1 MDILGIGNAL
11 LDIFWFSDDEMSL
24 SLGLHPNKASHVSPE
39 RLDEILLAVPNP
51 ICVSGGSASNAVKAA
66 SALGAATGF
75 IGCTGTQDRE
85 IDQWARLFRD
95 DLASFG
101 VDCRLENRNGTSGR
115 CLVIHMP
122 GELKAIACAPGVAP
136 SIRTEQIDAE
146 YASHA
151 KIILLDGHILR
162 NKTLTDHIARLC
174 RTYGIPL
181 AIDISSVDIASSC
194 IVTVAEF
201 FKDTHIL
208 LFMNSQEAVT
218 AARTLEKLIPGD
230 REILDEDHCIDS
242 IFSSYTN
249 TGPYPYI
256 IEKRGALGA
265 RLWQC
270 GKRYEAKT
278 DPASAVLDDTGA
290 GDVFAGAFLRAFLL
304 DLPIPEILNFAN
316 KAAREALSIPG
327 TNFDRDRFTALQGDL
342 SAYTTP

>member
-66 SALGAATGF
+66 SALGAVAGF

-85 IDQWARLFRD
+85 IDQWANLFRD

-146 YASHA
+146 YASLA
-151 KIILLDGHILR
+151 KIILIDGQIFR
-162 NKTLTDHIARLC
+162 NKALTDHIALLC
-174 RTYGIPL
+174 RTHNIPL
-181 AIDISSVDIASSC
+181 AIDIGSADIANEYC
-194 IVTVAEF
+194 VAIAEF
-201 FKDTHIL
+201 FKDTPIL
-208 LFMNSQEAVT
+208 LFMNTLEAIT
-218 AARTLEKLIPGD
+218 SARTLEKRLPGNK
-230 REILDEDHCIDS
+230 EVLDEERCIDS
-242 IFSSYTN
+242 IFSSYAR
-249 TGPYPYI
+249 TGSYPCI

-265 RLWQC
+265 RLWQD

-278 DPASAVLDDTGA
+278 DPASVVLDDTGA

-304 DLPIPEILNFAN
+304 NMPIPEILNFAN

-327 TNFDRDRFTALQGDL
+327 TNLDRDRFTALQGEL
-342 SAYTTP
+342 SAY